1 MGERVYAQ
9 GSDRGHGEE
18 GKGET
23 VNAQGE
29 QHGRGK
35 VGASIYFMTA
45 IYTPGT
51 VIHGMGDILSWYI
64 SPD

>member
-29 QHGRGK
+29 QRGEREGK
-35 VGASIYFMTA
+35 RRIYFMRGV
-45 IYTPGT
+45 YTPGT
-51 VIHGMGDILSWYI
+51 VIHGGRGYLS
-64 SPD
+64 